1 MFAMVYSFIR
11 SNILKKSLKNY
22 FSLIF
27 LILLSLSYGC
37 VKNTQPDVKLE
48 IKNVQPVSSKGLY
61 NISGST
67 NLPESSQISVM
78 AVRYL
83 YPNTIG
89 GDESLKYLEGRKQS
103 ILGRQNVEVKQGKWE
118 AQLNLL
124 QVGYD
129 GRFQEI
135 WQTNQ
140 GHTQLLADSGVTFIA
155 AFDPSSQVKVS
166 ESSTSATKQVIAQKL
181 EGPLLRFT
189 NEGEKYVQASQ
200 TLLIALPEGKTRP
213 PRLRAEDVNGGW
225 GNRYQVRTQTL
236 TSRANPVP
244 VIKFSQTNARLSA
257 AEFLR

>member
-1 MFAMVYSFIR
+1 MFAMVYSFIK
-11 SNILKKSLKNY
+11 SNILRTSLKNC
-22 FSLIF
+22 FSIIF
-27 LILLSLSYGC
+27 LILLSFSYGC

-61 NISGST
+61 NITGST

-83 YPNTIG
+83 YPNTMG
-89 GDESLKYLEGRKQS
+89 GDESLKYPEGRKQS
-103 ILGRQNVEVKQGKWE
+103 ILARQNVEVKQGKWE

-140 GHTQLLADSGVTFIA
+140 RHTQLVADSGVTFIA
-155 AFDPSSQVKVS
+155 AFDPSSQVKVA
-166 ESSTSATKQVIAQKL
+166 EESTSATQQLIAQKL

-200 TLLIALPEGKTRP
+200 TLLISLPEGKTRP

-225 GNRYQVRTQTL
+225 GNRYQLQAQPL
-236 TSRANPVP
+236 ASRANPIP
-244 VIKFSQTNARLSA
+244 VIKFSQTNSRLSA

>member
-1 MFAMVYSFIR
+1 MIYRFMMP
-11 SNILKKSLKNY
+11 NILKKSLKSY

-27 LILLSLSYGC
+27 LILLSFSYGC

-48 IKNVQPVSSKGLY
+48 IKNIQPISSKGLY
-61 NISGST
+61 NIVGNT
-67 NLPESSQISVM
+67 NLPESSQLSIM

-89 GDESLKYLEGRKQS
+89 GDESLEYPEGRKQS
-103 ILGRQNVEVKQGKWE
+103 ILARQNVKVKQGKWE

-124 QVGYD
+124 QIASD
-129 GRFQEI
+129 GSFQEI

-155 AFDPSSQVKVS
+155 AFDPSSQVEVAEK
-166 ESSTSATKQVIAQKL
+166 STSATNTKQVIAQKL
-181 EGPLLRFT
+181 AGPLLRFT

-200 TLLIALPEGKTRP
+200 TLLISLPEGKTRP

-225 GNRYQVRTQTL
+225 GNRYQIPTQRL
-236 TSRANPVP
+236 AARANAIP
-244 VIKFSQTNARLSA
+244 VIKFSQTNARLST